1 MKSLRFNFL
10 EIYEIQYITMLIA
23 NIVILFFTDRKL
35 AWVFI
40 VVLATHIFFTV
51 IISNGLNKFIQED
64 RKYTK
69 FFINE
74 AKVNLIGVSSIF
86 ISGLCLEYMH
96 NIGLPE
102 LSIKSEVIIL
112 VVYILTCIIGGMR
125 YYDVRTSCNSGWS
138 TATKEVKVN
147 NIKDNCL
154 NGRYCKIFMDKETD
168 VKFEVGKRY
177 KITYLSGTLG
187 LYVIEAKE
195 VEASR
200 IKITISDYKDSNN

>member
-1 MKSLRFNFL
+1 MKDLRFNFL
-10 EIYEIQYITMLIA
+10 EIYEIEYIAIIIA
-23 NIVILFFTDRKL
+23 NIVLLFFADRDVY
-35 AWVFI
+35 WVFLI
-40 VVLATHIFFTV
+40 TLAAQIFFTV

-64 RKYTK
+64 KRYTK
-69 FFINE
+69 FFVTE
-74 AKVNLIGVSSIF
+74 ARVNLIGISFIF
-86 ISGLCLEYMH
+86 IGGLCLEYMH

-102 LSIKSEVIIL
+102 LSIKSEVIVL

-125 YYDVRTSCNSGWS
+125 YYDVRTSCSSGWS

-147 NIKDNCL
+147 NLKDNCL